1 MAIYFSDTGHG
12 DEEQSGQHDD
22 IKDGRPGEGD
32 HQPGGD
38 DDGDGD
44 DGDDDDDD
52 DGDGDGDGDD
62 DGRPGERDH
71 QPGSLR
77 GQRPGP
83 GQRARL
89 LAAQVHQDGVPDSTR

>member
-44 DGDDDDDD
+44 D
-52 DGDGDGDGDD
+52 DD

-89 LAAQVHQDGVPDSTR
+89 LAAQVHQDGVPYSTR

>member
-1 MAIYFSDTGHG
+1 MAINFSDTGHG
-12 DEEQSGQHDD
+12 DEEQPGQHDD

-38 DDGDGD
+38 GY
-44 DGDDDDDD
+44 GDDDDDD
-52 DGDGDGDGDD
+52 DGG
-62 DGRPGERDH
+62 PGERDH

-89 LAAQVHQDGVPDSTR
+89 LAAQVHQDGVPHSTR

>member
-1 MAIYFSDTGHG
+1 MAIHFSDTGHG

-38 DDGDGD
+38 
-44 DGDDDDDD
+44 
-52 DGDGDGDGDD
+52 GDGDD
-62 DGRPGERDH
+62 DADDDDRPGERDH